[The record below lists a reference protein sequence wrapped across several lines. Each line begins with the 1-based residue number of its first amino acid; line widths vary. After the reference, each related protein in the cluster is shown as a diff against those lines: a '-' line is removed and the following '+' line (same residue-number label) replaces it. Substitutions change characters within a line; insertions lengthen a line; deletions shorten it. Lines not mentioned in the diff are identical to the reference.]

1 MIFMLRYAV
10 TYITTL
16 LAFGVLDGAWITL
29 FVAPLYK
36 RTLGPVMLEQFR
48 TAPAIIFYL
57 LEILGIMVF
66 VVPAVPGAQS
76 VAQNFLFGALFGLFT
91 YSTLDLTSFAILR
104 PWTLYLTVTDI
115 AWGCF
120 VTGAASAA
128 GIAAA
133 NAVLRKLL

>member
-1 MIFMLRYAV
+1 MLRYAV

-16 LAFGVLDGAWITL
+16 LAFGVLDGAWITF

-36 RTLGPVMLEQFR
+36 KTLGGVMLEQFR
-48 TAPAIIFYL
+48 AAPAIIFYL
-57 LEILGIMVF
+57 LQILGIMIF
-66 VVPAVPGAQS
+66 VVPAVPGTQS

-91 YSTLDLTSFAILR
+91 YAALDLTSFAILR
-104 PWTLYLTVTDI
+104 PWTLYLTVTDM

-120 VTGAASAA
+120 VTGVASAA

-133 NAVLRKLL
+133 NAVLRKFL